1 MMLSQ
6 NTKELV
12 NIYNLDFGER
22 NIAENIIMMV
32 LGYNV
37 FRIGFE
43 CTIYKLVIIRI
54 CRDKMKMVI
63 DLHHL
68 CIGQVE
74 QGLDNV
80 GCDLWSDFLGKNSAD
95 SWCRERC
102 SSLLVWC
109 AHVLVFPFIDGVI
122 VDFAFIPK
130 TINGILCLLSE
141 ILAKQTTNVFHL

>member
-1 MMLSQ
+1 MLSQ

-43 CTIYKLVIIRI
+43 CTISKLVIIRI
-54 CRDKMKMVI
+54 CSDKMKMVI

-80 GCDLWSDFLGKNSAD
+80 GCDLWPNFMGKDFFVFGQNVIGNTKRIFPINEISPD
-95 SWCRERC
+95 WI
-102 SSLLVWC
+102 
-109 AHVLVFPFIDGVI
+109 VL
-122 VDFAFIPK
+122 AA
-130 TINGILCLLSE
+130 T
-141 ILAKQTTNVFHL
+141 